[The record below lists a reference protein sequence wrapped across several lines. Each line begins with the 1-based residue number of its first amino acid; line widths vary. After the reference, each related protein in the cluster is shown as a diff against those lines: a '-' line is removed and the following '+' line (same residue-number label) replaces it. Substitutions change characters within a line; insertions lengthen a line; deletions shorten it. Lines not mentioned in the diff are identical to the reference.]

1 MPAHGCSLYTVYT
14 TVLDNNSRF
23 GNNASKMIFCICH
36 GVKVYPAFNFTRGTI
51 SHKRKERFNHNE
63 PDAVVIRDSN
73 DDDDDYYPT

>member
-1 MPAHGCSLYTVYT
+1 
-14 TVLDNNSRF
+14 
-23 GNNASKMIFCICH
+23 MIFCICH